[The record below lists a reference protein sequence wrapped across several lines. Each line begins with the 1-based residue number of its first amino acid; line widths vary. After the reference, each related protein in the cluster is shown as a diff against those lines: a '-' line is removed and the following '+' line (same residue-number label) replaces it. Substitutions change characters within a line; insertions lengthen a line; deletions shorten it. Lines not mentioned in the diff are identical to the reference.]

1 MRSHRFQKS
10 SKVRKAAA
18 FSNDTTVLVAK
29 YEEMTPVLSASSMVP
44 LETFIG
50 GLGPDSLKGVTKVSE
65 FSEDLKYKRRYHM
78 KNYDKDNVRNNS
90 FGLMLY
96 YEDGTEMVSAEY
108 MKGLIV
114 TFKYTKPG
122 DDIVEKAA
130 ISYYTK
136 SDGNDNIYTVDD
148 LDLDSDITEYLF
160 RFTRG
165 LSWGSETVA
174 ILDCNPDQA
183 VEKGIYLTLNA
194 PFNCNI
200 KWGMNKRK
208 LIKGYAFL
216 DS

>member
-29 YEEMTPVLSASSMVP
+29 YEDMTPLLPVENMIP

-65 FSEDLKYKRRYHM
+65 FSEELKYKRRYHM
-78 KNYDKDNVRNNS
+78 KNYNSDGRNNS
-90 FGLMLY
+90 FVLGLY
-96 YEDGTEMVSAEY
+96 YEDGTVSADPAY
-108 MKGLIV
+108 MKGLMI

-122 DDIVEKAA
+122 DDIVEKVA
-130 ISYYTK
+130 INYIAN
-136 SDGNDNIYTVDD
+136 GNDNVVFTVDD

-165 LSWGSETVA
+165 LTWGSETVA

-194 PFNCNI
+194 PFNSNI

-208 LIKGYAFL
+208 LIKGYAF
-216 DS
+216 SN